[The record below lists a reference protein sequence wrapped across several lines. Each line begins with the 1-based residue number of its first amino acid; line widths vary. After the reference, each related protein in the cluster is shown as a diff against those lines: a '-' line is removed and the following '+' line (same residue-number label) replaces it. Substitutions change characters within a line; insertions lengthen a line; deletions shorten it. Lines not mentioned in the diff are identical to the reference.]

1 MTADQLR
8 KSILQQ
14 AIQGKL
20 VPQDPNDEPASV
32 LLERIREEKAR
43 LVKEKKIKKEKSPS
57 IIFRGEDN
65 SHYEKFTLTGEIKC
79 IDDEIPF
86 DLPKGWGWCRLG
98 EVAELINGRAYKKEE
113 LQKKGKYKVLRVG
126 NLFTNNEWFYSDLE
140 LPKDKYCHDGDLI
153 YAWSASFGPYIWEG
167 KQTIFHY
174 HIWNVKYNKFAI
186 FRDYLYYFLEYD
198 KNRIRES
205 TTGTTMIHISMEN
218 MTPRFIPLPPFAE
231 QQRIVA
237 KIEELMP
244 LVEQYGKAQSEL
256 EALNSNIREQ
266 LKKSVLQYAI
276 EGKLEPQCE
285 EDGTA
290 EDLLREIQAE
300 KQRLYAEG
308 KIKKKDLAHSTIFRG
323 EDNKYYE
330 QIGKEVFD
338 ITEEV
343 PYDLPNGWSFCRLKE
358 ICFIFTGATF
368 RKEEATGE
376 ISGVRILRGGNILPR
391 KLLYKPDD
399 IFLSKDKV
407 PDSILLRKNDLVTPA
422 VTSLENIGKVARI
435 ASHIQDTAV
444 GGFVFTLR
452 LYKDMDVLSIYLQSL
467 LSSPLLIKFLR
478 SISNK
483 SGQAYYNIGKERLG
497 MALLPIPAI
506 REQMRNKQA
515 IEDVFELTEG
525 GLSPILS
532 TK

>member
-43 LVKEKKIKKEKSPS
+43 LVKEKKIKKEKNPS

-65 SHYEKFTLTGEIKC
+65 SHYEKFTLTGEVKC

-86 DLPKGWGWCRLG
+86 DLPKGWEWTRLG
-98 EVAELINGRAYKKEE
+98 EIFLHAS
-113 LQKKGKYKVLRVG
+113 GKQQSSTNNSGG
-126 NLFTNNEWFYSDLE
+126 NLREYITTSNVYWGYFDLNILKVMNFTDLE
-140 LPKDKYCHDGDLI
+140 VESSSATKGDLLVCEGGAG
-153 YAWSASFGPYIWEG
+153 YGRSA
-167 KQTIFHY
+167 
-174 HIWNVKYNKFAI
+174 IWNKDYDICLQNHLHRLRPCVKGICEYVFYLLYLLKESNQLTSVGTAMPGLSANK
-186 FRDYLYYFLEYD
+186 L
-198 KNRIRES
+198 KNILV
-205 TTGTTMIHISMEN
+205 
-218 MTPRFIPLPPFAE
+218 PAPPLAE

-237 KIEELMP
+237 RIEELMP
-244 LVEQYGKAQSEL
+244 LVEQYGKAQGEL
-256 EALNSNIREQ
+256 EALDNNIREQ

-276 EGKLEPQCE
+276 EGKLVPQCE

-290 EDLLREIQAE
+290 EDLLLEIQAE
-300 KQRLYAEG
+300 KQRLYAKG
-308 KIKKKDLAHSTIFRG
+308 KLKKKDLAHSTIFRG

-330 QIGKEVFD
+330 QIGKEIFD

-343 PYDLPNGWSFCRLKE
+343 PYDLPNSWSFCRLRE

-368 RKEEATGE
+368 RKEETIGE

-399 IFLSKDKV
+399 IFLPKDKI
-407 PDSILLRKNDLVTPA
+407 PNSILLRKNDIVTPA
-422 VTSLENIGKVARI
+422 VTSLENIGKMVRI

-467 LSSPLLIKFLR
+467 LSTPLLIKFLR

-483 SGQAYYNIGKERLG
+483 SGQAFYNIGKERLG
-497 MALLPIPAI
+497 LALLPIPALG
-506 REQMRNKQA
+506 EQQRITQA
-515 IEDVFELTEG
+515 IENIFELIEG
-525 GLSPILS
+525 E
-532 TK
+532 